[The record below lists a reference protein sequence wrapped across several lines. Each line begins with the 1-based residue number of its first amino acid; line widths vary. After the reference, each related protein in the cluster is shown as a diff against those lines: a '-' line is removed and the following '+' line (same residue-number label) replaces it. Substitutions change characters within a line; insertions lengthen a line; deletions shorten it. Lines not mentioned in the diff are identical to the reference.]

1 MTPSVA
7 DADAAATRPAPA
19 SAAGPVAAV
28 AYLALADS
36 RGGAPV
42 RPPPT
47 AGPPRRRPVQPS
59 TLLPAEALVVPG
71 FWIFDRLEVGEHM
84 GAGEC
89 GGDLLLDLL
98 A

>member
-1 MTPSVA
+1 MPL
-7 DADAAATRPAPA
+7 RHGLPLP
-19 SAAGPVAAV
+19 PRR
-28 AYLALADS
+28 ALWLRLHTS
-36 RGGAPV
+36 RSLIPGGGAPV

-89 GGDLLLDLL
+89 GGDLLLELL